1 MEVRI
6 KQAYMSNIDKE
17 IKRRVKFLIVKDAE
31 K

>member
-6 KQAYMSNIDKE
+6 KQAYMSNIGKE
-17 IKRRVKFLIVKDAE
+17 IKRRVKFLIVEDAE

>member
-17 IKRRVKFLIVKDAE
+17 IKRRVQFLIVKDAE